1 MNYIVQDTIQELRAE
16 MQQVLTNTI
25 DQLSLT
31 HDPNYG
37 GLTAGDSYNY
47 ARDWQQKSAGWYY
60 PYFHDYSFPCH
71 EKYSGG
77 GPEFPGDHPV
87 IVNPRTFSPVSQPY
101 PCGVRTGMYTDSVP
115 GGVRATTG
123 HMQHGHNYNT
133 VNHDNNAHMKY
144 RSDYV
149 GYGSA
154 SSGSPSP
161 PSEASPRY
169 SGFADSPS
177 ANRLQGCSAQD
188 SEDDEFFP
196 KPPYSYSCL
205 IALAMMK
212 SRTGNMPVTEIYSF
226 IREHYP
232 YFKTAPDGWKN
243 SVRHNLSLNKCFLKI
258 EPSQA
263 DPNRKGCLWALHP
276 DKVDKMMSEVRKWK
290 KKDPEAIRR
299 SMAYPVDFHYD
310 GCTPSSSGSPSPVP
324 SPAEVCRGPARSP
337 PESCRGPAQ
346 EPAAS
351 HPAADRQPYVG
362 STVGSRTDDSCL
374 RHNGYTTQP
383 YNHTQSAPSPTAPSP
398 ADSSGT
404 QPSPEG
410 KTASPGGTPEQT
422 PDSWIVVQ
430 GDPLMYSAAYSV
442 HEPAYSFN
450 QGHFYNSGAPLT
462 LY

>member
-25 DQLSLT
+25 DQLSLS
-31 HDPNYG
+31 HDQTYG
-37 GLTAGDSYNY
+37 TPGEPYY
-47 ARDWQQKSAGWYY
+47 PRDWQKSAGWYH
-60 PYFHDYSFPCH
+60 PYFDYSFP
-71 EKYSGG
+71 EKYG
-77 GPEFPGDHPV
+77 EFPDHPV

-101 PCGVRTGMYTDSVP
+101 PCGVRTGMYANSLPAV
-115 GGVRATTG
+115 GGVGAG
-123 HMQHGHNYNT
+123 HTQGHYG
-133 VNHDNNAHMKY
+133 DAHMKY
-144 RSDYV
+144 RSDFV
-149 GYGSA
+149 GYGST

-161 PSEASPRY
+161 PSEASPQY
-169 SGFADSPS
+169 SFADSPT
-177 ANRLQGCSAQD
+177 ANRLGCSAQD
-188 SEDDEFFP
+188 SEDDEVFP

-276 DKVDKMMSEVRKWK
+276 DKVDKMMSEIRKWK

-310 GCTPSSSGSPSPVP
+310 GCTPSSSASPSPVP
-324 SPAEVCRGPARSP
+324 SPAEVRQV
-337 PESCRGPAQ
+337 PAQ
-346 EPAAS
+346 EKAVP
-351 HPAADRQPYVG
+351 HPTAGRQAYIG
-362 STVGSRTDDSCL
+362 TVGNMADDSCL
-374 RHNGYTTQP
+374 RHNGYNTQP
-383 YNHTQSAPSPTAPSP
+383 YNQGQSAPSPTAPSS
-398 ADSSGT
+398 AESSGT

-410 KTASPGGTPEQT
+410 KASAPSPGTPEQT
-422 PDSWIVVQ
+422 PDNWIVVQ

-442 HEPAYSFN
+442 HEPAYGFN
-450 QGHFYNSGAPLT
+450 QGHFYNPGAQLT
-462 LY
+462 MY